1 MVEKAKFTKSNL
13 KKKKKCSFLPEK
25 KKVFWT
31 LKTEAGG
38 EGRTGLSLLGN
49 PSNRKKES
57 LAETVWQSP
66 CDVFS
71 GTAQPA
77 TLIKHH
83 DCSRKTGKQ
92 NSKLQNTLPSCW
104 LPGCSPASSLIHVQM
119 ETLRRQVKEQFL
131 EEVGDRM
138 KWPVQGAEGSLDMG
152 YATRL
157 AGETEMPHA

>member
-1 MVEKAKFTKSNL
+1 MVEKAKFTKSSF
-13 KKKKKCSFLPEK
+13 KKKVQLPTRK

-49 PSNRKKES
+49 PSNRKRES

-119 ETLRRQVKEQFL
+119 ETLRRQAKEQFL

-157 AGETEMPHA
+157 TGETEMPHA